1 MDKIDISSIFG
12 SPIGCSYDGPT
23 LNNSVCLNDDVFAT
37 KDDVDKMIK
46 DSKKDELFTDD
57 ILKILLKDKV
67 NEEYE
72 KCKKEAAEDEL
83 NEKRDI
89 IDGLIYSVKRV
100 IFNKNATIVFWNTGE
115 KTVVKCQKGET
126 FDKEKGFALCLIK
139 YLYGNIGYYNE
150 IFKAFDFDK
159 DCDEKG
165 EPKTEYTPNKKAIR
179 KGFKSFIKGM
189 IK

>member
-1 MDKIDISSIFG
+1 MDKINISSIFS
-12 SPIGCSYDGPT
+12 SPIDFNYSGST
-23 LNNSVCLNDDVFAT
+23 LNNDVRLNDDVFAT

-46 DSKKDELFTDD
+46 ESKKDELFTEDV
-57 ILKILLKDKV
+57 LKLLLEDKI

-72 KCKKEAAEDEL
+72 RCKKEAAEEEL
-83 NEKRDI
+83 DEKRAI
-89 IDGLIYSVKRV
+89 INELILSIKKVM
-100 IFNKNATIVFWNTGE
+100 FNKNATIVFWNTGE

-126 FDKEKGFALCLIK
+126 FDKEKGLALCLIK

-159 DCDEKG
+159 SFDEKG

-179 KGFKSFIKGM
+179 KGLKSFIKGM
-189 IK
+189 F